1 MSDSEKKNFDAFDIN
16 MHLIIGSLIRKN
28 HAPKRKIGDN
38 DDQIQRLTFFD
49 PQPPFQCE
57 RDYDASETVRIANVA
72 KKSFRQ
78 LQWYGLVCA
87 CDFFFL
93 GRSFNWAQGFHENT
107 INSLEICECM
117 WKTTAIHK
125 HTHKCAHRIYGGKS
139 TPTEMIR
146 WKSGISWFNSHP
158 LYRHFAK
165 HRPPYSSTPLLCRR
179 LNGFPQYYN
188 IKLMY

>member
-1 MSDSEKKNFDAFDIN
+1 MLQSEKLATMTTKFNV
-16 MHLIIGSLIRKN
+16 SLFSIPSHRFNANVIMMPVK
-28 HAPKRKIGDN
+28 
-38 DDQIQRLTFFD
+38 
-49 PQPPFQCE
+49 QCE
-57 RDYDASETVRIANVA
+57 SLTSP
-72 KKSFRQ
+72 KSLFGSFNGM
-78 LQWYGLVCA
+78 GLSVPA
-87 CDFFFL
+87 IFSFL

-125 HTHKCAHRIYGGKS
+125 NIHKCAHRIYGGKS

>member
-49 PQPPFQCE
+49 PQQPFQCE
-57 RDYDASETVRIANVA
+57 RDYDASEIVRIANVA

-87 CDFFFL
+87 CDFFLSWPQFQL
-93 GRSFNWAQGFHENT
+93 GTRIS
-107 INSLEICECM
+107 
-117 WKTTAIHK
+117 WKHHKFSRNLWVYVKDDGHTQTHTQMCASNLWRKK
-125 HTHKCAHRIYGGKS
+125 HTN
-139 TPTEMIR
+139 
-146 WKSGISWFNSHP
+146 WNDP
-158 LYRHFAK
+158 LEKR
-165 HRPPYSSTPLLCRR
+165 
-179 LNGFPQYYN
+179 N
-188 IKLMY
+188 